1 MWQWLLDECSTIIR
15 TYFNVKEDADDIIQD
30 IMIELINKEDYA
42 RQIYE
47 SRFQKGRSQLIT
59 VCRYKAFSYRAHQ
72 LTDSKDDYSCYCRI
86 VGVCN
91 KYNIPVNP
99 EYAYKIAPLIPDRDY
114 TIAKVEKVLTLLKPR
129 TESLDY
135 LIETNLYDRT

>member
-59 VCRYKAFSYRAHQ
+59 V
-72 LTDSKDDYSCYCRI
+72 L
-86 VGVCN
+86 
-91 KYNIPVNP
+91 
-99 EYAYKIAPLIPDRDY
+99 
-114 TIAKVEKVLTLLKPR
+114 
-129 TESLDY
+129 
-135 LIETNLYDRT
+135 